1 MKRMDKTKQLVKA
14 LLKRCR
20 EDEVAAL
27 GAQLSYYSVLAF
39 FPFLIFVVSLIG
51 FANLSSDDFMEDLIL
66 VLPGE
71 TGNTVSDIIAEVTA
85 NRSGTLMS
93 IGMLTTIW
101 AASNGMNALIKGLNK
116 AYDRQESRPFWKV
129 RGLAVL
135 STVLLAVFIP
145 FVMGLLIFGK
155 AISGYVF
162 QLADYSG
169 SFEAMWGIA
178 RYALPIVALAVV
190 FLLLYWIVPDRKMA
204 IREAVPGTLFTTFG
218 LLVTSAGFSFYVNNF
233 GTYTK
238 TYGSLGGIIVLL
250 IWLYMSAM
258 IVMIGGEINAALAFD
273 RPERRREE
281 RQSPYGSKAARSET
295 NNNGGGIHA

>member
-1 MKRMDKTKQLVKA
+1 MTRKDKMLRFLKA
-14 LLKRCR
+14 LITRCR

-51 FANLSSDDFMEDLIL
+51 FTHLSSDDFMNDLIL
-66 VLPGE
+66 ILPGE
-71 TGNTVSDIIAEVTA
+71 TGEAIRESVMEVTA
-85 NRSGTLMS
+85 NRSGALLS

-116 AYDRQESRPFWKV
+116 AYDEQESRPFWKV
-129 RGLAVL
+129 RGIAVL
-135 STVLLAVFIP
+135 ATVLLGVFIP
-145 FVMGLLIFGK
+145 LVMAMLIFGNT
-155 AISGYVF
+155 ISTYVSV
-162 QLADYSG
+162 LLG
-169 SFEAMWGIA
+169 NPVWFEAAWGIA
-178 RYALPIVALAVV
+178 RYAVPIAGIALV

-204 IREAVPGTLFTTFG
+204 LREAVPGTLFTTLG
-218 LLVTSAGFSFYVNNF
+218 WIVTSIGFSFYVDNF

-250 IWLYMSAM
+250 IWLYISAM

-273 RPERRREE
+273 RPDSSGEESKSYDWGKREGV
-281 RQSPYGSKAARSET
+281 RA
-295 NNNGGGIHA
+295 